1 MNTSTSRR
9 SWTRWGVVALAAVAS
24 AALWAGGSAGAQE
37 TTTFRITIE
46 NQTNPEMIVT
56 PGAYLLSMDQ
66 GAFWGG
72 GTQASLAL
80 ERIAEIG
87 DSTEA
92 VSSLGAV
99 AIDAAPAA
107 GDTVTFEVTAGPG
120 SYLSTAQMLIATN
133 DGFVGLNSEPLFEDG
148 SPRSVT
154 IDLMAYD
161 AGTEENAD
169 LFSGFAA
176 GQPDPAEGAANVDN
190 GTATVATILPHD
202 QFTGAQAR
210 VTIEP
215 ISAPVATPA
224 DMPAPAA
231 AGNAGFAGTSSG
243 SALFVAAMALL
254 TGGLVFGARR
264 ATARS

>member
-1 MNTSTSRR
+1 MSTSIPRR
-9 SWTRWGVVALAAVAS
+9 ALTRWGFIALATVAAVG
-24 AALWAGGSAGAQE
+24 LWAGGSAGAQE
-37 TTTFRITIE
+37 STTFRITIE
-46 NQTNPEMIVT
+46 NRTNPEMVVT
-56 PGAYLLSMDQ
+56 PGAYVLSMQ
-66 GAFWGG
+66 QNAFWAG
-72 GTQASLAL
+72 GTQAPLGL

-87 DSTEA
+87 DSGEA

-99 AIDAAPAA
+99 AIDAAPAF
-107 GDTVTFEVTAGPG
+107 GDTVTFEVTAAAGY
-120 SYLSTAQMLIATN
+120 YLSTAQMLVATN
-133 DGFVGLNSEPLFEDG
+133 DAFVGLNSEPLFENG

-190 GTATVATILPHD
+190 GTATVESVVPHT
-202 QFTGAQAR
+202 QFTGPQAR

-215 ISAPVATPA
+215 ISAPVTT
-224 DMPAPAA
+224 PAPAPA
-231 AGNAGFAGTSSG
+231 SAGNSGFASTTGG
-243 SALFVAAMALL
+243 SALLVLGLVVL

-264 ATARS
+264 VTARS

>member
-1 MNTSTSRR
+1 MSTSISKR
-9 SWTRWGVVALAAVAS
+9 SLTRLGFAALAAFAAV
-24 AALWAGGSAGAQE
+24 ALWGGSAGAQE
-37 TTTFRITIE
+37 STTFRITIE
-46 NQTNPEMIVT
+46 NRSNPEMVVT
-56 PGAYLLSMDQ
+56 PGAYLLSMQQ
-66 GAFWGG
+66 GTFWGG

-92 VSSLGAV
+92 VSTLGAV
-99 AIDAAPAA
+99 ALDAAPAF
-107 GDTVTFEVTAGPG
+107 GDTVTFEVTAADGY
-120 SYLSTAQMLIATN
+120 YLSTAQMLVATN
-133 DGFVGLNSEPLFEDG
+133 DGFVGLNSEPLFENG

-202 QFTGAQAR
+202 QFTGPQAR

-215 ISAPVATPA
+215 ISAPAT
-224 DMPAPAA
+224 PAPAA
-231 AGNAGFAGTSSG
+231 PAPGSAGNAGLTAATSG
-243 SALFVAAMALL
+243 SALIVGALVL
-254 TGGLVFGARR
+254 LSTGLVFGARR
-264 ATARS
+264 MTARS

>member
-1 MNTSTSRR
+1 MSTSIPKR
-9 SWTRWGVVALAAVAS
+9 SLTRWGFAALAALAAV
-24 AALWAGGSAGAQE
+24 ALWAGGSAGAQE
-37 TTTFRITIE
+37 STTFRITIE
-46 NQTNPEMIVT
+46 NRTNPEMIVT

-66 GAFWGG
+66 GAFWSG

-99 AIDAAPAA
+99 ALDAAPAF
-107 GDTVTFEVTAGPG
+107 GDSITFEVTAAPG
-120 SYLSTAQMLIATN
+120 YYLSTAQMLIATN
-133 DGFVGLNSEPLFEDG
+133 DAFIGLNSEPLFENG

-169 LFSGFAA
+169 LFAGFAG

-190 GTATVATILPHD
+190 GTATVATILPSD
-202 QFTGAQAR
+202 QFTGTQGR

-215 ISAPVATPA
+215 ISAPATAPT

-231 AGNAGFAGTSSG
+231 AGNAGFASTTGG
-243 SALFVAAMALL
+243 SALIVAALVLL
-254 TGGLVFGARR
+254 SAGLVFGARR
-264 ATARS
+264 MTARS